1 MGASW
6 LPKVHFRMVVNWVH
20 HQLLKMDLIMVAN
33 GCITAAEDWSAYG
46 TCWALVTRRMCS
58 CNSGP
63 GHKSLH
69 MFLCSLGTIIR
80 KISLSFRCRID
91 FLVLQMQDLNQQ
103 EEQFFSLLV
112 WFNTANFNHYVVSVC
127 AHLLGS
133 LCSCCYSYLKWC
145 RRSPWYKP
153 DRFSLIMKWRIPS
166 DTITSSSSRCKLG
179 QTKILCVLILS
190 ILWFWVSNFFGWQE
204 PWSNCQFYF
213 SCCEF
218 QLFVGKQ
225 SDLPIQANFRIRKR
239 AETRCSDT
247 FLLCMGK
254 NLRMQIR
261 V

>member
-1 MGASW
+1 
-6 LPKVHFRMVVNWVH
+6 
-20 HQLLKMDLIMVAN
+20 MDLLMVAN
-33 GCITAAEDWSAYG
+33 GCIMAPEGAFSYGCKLGASPAAKDGSDYG
-46 TCWALVTRRMCS
+46 CKWVHHSCWRLIC
-58 CNSGP
+58 
-63 GHKSLH
+63 LWY
-69 MFLCSLGTIIR
+69 L
-80 KISLSFRCRID
+80 LSFGDKKNVLLQFRSWPQISAHVSLFTRYHNKKD

-112 WFNTANFNHYVVSVC
+112 WFNTPNFNHYFVSVC

-247 FLLCMGK
+247 LLLCMGK